1 MKILII
7 YATRSGVSR
16 KCAQMLAD
24 KLESDAIKV
33 DLFNVEQAPPSPD
46 GYDVAVVGGSI
57 RMGTL
62 NKKLKKYLKENA
74 GALNRI
80 HTALFLC
87 CGFSEQVD
95 DYIALNFPKNIIPS
109 LDIHY
114 FGGEIKPDKVKGIDK
129 LILKAIISNEKY
141 NSFDDPDPNAS
152 PLPEIIP
159 ENIFRLADR
168 IRGLL

>member
-1 MKILII
+1 MKIIII

-24 KLESDAIKV
+24 RLDSDAM
-33 DLFNVEQAPPSPD
+33 NVELFDIEDAPPSPEE
-46 GYDVAVVGGSI
+46 YDVCVIGGSI
-57 RMGTL
+57 RMGSL

-74 GALNRI
+74 DALNRI
-80 HTALFLC
+80 QTALFLC

-95 DYIALNFPKNIIPS
+95 DYITLNFPKNIIPS

-114 FGGEIKPDKVKGIDK
+114 FGGEIKPDKVKGMDK
-129 LILKAIISNEKY
+129 LILKAVISNERY
-141 NSFDDPDPNAS
+141 NSFDDPDPHTS